1 MPRKR
6 GPVLIVDDDAAVR
19 SALKFALELEGLEVC
34 LYDSA
39 SALLED
45 KNLRSEGCLVID
57 YVMPEMSGLRL
68 VEELRARQV
77 QLPAILITGRA
88 DFSLRERAYKAG
100 FSQILEKPLSGSAL
114 IESIRT
120 ALGEVGAFADK
131 PPQSGR

>member
-19 SALKFALELEGLEVC
+19 GALKFALELEGLEVC

-39 SALLED
+39 AALLDD
-45 KNLRSEGCLVID
+45 KTLPSEGCLVID
-57 YVMPEMSGLRL
+57 YVMPKMNGLSL

-77 QLPAILITGRA
+77 KLPAILITGRA
-88 DFSLRERAYKAG
+88 DSSLRERAHNAG

-120 ALGEVGAFADK
+120 ALHGARVTAE
-131 PPQSGR
+131 PRR